1 LHTGALGGD
10 RAFAPVDDGVFPQRP
25 AGSGH
30 INMGVYG
37 EQFGGPPAV
46 TPHYRIQTCGYTE
59 EEKRLFLLTNERK
72 RRGFEKR
79 QALTHT
85 IPGLGE

>member
-1 LHTGALGGD
+1 
-10 RAFAPVDDGVFPQRP
+10 
-25 AGSGH
+25 
-30 INMGVYG
+30 MGVYG
-37 EQFGGPPAV
+37 EQFGGPPRV
-46 TPHYRIQTCGYTE
+46 SNHYHIQTCGYSE
-59 EEKRLFLLTNERK
+59 EERRLFLLTNERK